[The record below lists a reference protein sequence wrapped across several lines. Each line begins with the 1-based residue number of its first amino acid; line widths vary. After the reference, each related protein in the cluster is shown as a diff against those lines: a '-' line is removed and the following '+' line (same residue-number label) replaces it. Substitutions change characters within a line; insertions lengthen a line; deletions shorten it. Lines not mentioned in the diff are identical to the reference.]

1 MPFLNIVGFLAL
13 FLIFW
18 TDKYLILRHYK
29 KPPLYD
35 NGLNDRVIEILPVA
49 VFIHCLLAF
58 YMYGCPD
65 IFPRDF
71 KTNDEGIVV
80 GEDQEEWDRLF
91 RPSSG
96 IPYILL
102 FIVCF
107 LVIFFNLTLTAIIK
121 KKIKDRSRNVH
132 EDEDTAT
139 KIQKSFTAMHAS
151 IKAHG
156 LDTYNILKNHKY
168 RPLIAALDSAADK
181 VAKLKSQEQDQA
193 SDISDEDVENSRTEM
208 KPDEKLNIS
217 TEGKAL

>member
-181 VAKLKSQEQDQA
+181 VAKLKEHEH
-193 SDISDEDVENSRTEM
+193 DEEPNSATDM
-208 KPDEKLNIS
+208 KAGEGLNVS
-217 TEGKAL
+217 TEGKKL